1 MKFRKSEGIV
11 SSDEDLDLSEPS
23 IDSIDHSGI
32 LAASI
37 AALAM
42 VLIGILTADIESIY
56 LTIK

>member
-11 SSDEDLDLSEPS
+11 SSDEDFDLSEPS
-23 IDSIDHSGI
+23 IDAIDHSGI

-56 LTIK
+56 VMIK